1 MAIAETALILDD
13 EGGLV
18 VEALPATTLE
28 EAVEPDA
35 SSEDATDDE
44 EEEEEGE
51 EEGVEEEEEEEEE
64 GEEDVLC
71 LAAADAPLTTPV
83 LHGQLACLFHSQSFR
98 IHV

>member
-1 MAIAETALILDD
+1 M
-13 EGGLV
+13 
-18 VEALPATTLE
+18 VEALSATTPE

-44 EEEEEGE
+44 EEG
-51 EEGVEEEEEEEEE
+51 EEEEEED
-64 GEEDVLC
+64 DVLC

>member
-1 MAIAETALILDD
+1 MAIAETALILEDD
-13 EGGLV
+13 GGLV
-18 VEALPATTLE
+18 MEALPATTLE
-28 EAVEPDA
+28 EAMEPDA

-44 EEEEEGE
+44 EEEEEE
-51 EEGVEEEEEEEEE
+51 EE
-64 GEEDVLC
+64 EEDVLC